1 MICAAIAAGL
11 LLIPGPEQTAEKLQL
26 TDSAAVNYLC
36 ELATLRCF
44 YHDVGEFEY
53 RLEGVSKIL
62 SDIALWPFNELIRPG
77 YKRLWVEY
85 DGIVEY
91 GIDTKTDVIQVNDPD
106 EHGVVASA
114 EPETVVSVPVLPAM
128 NVFTA
133 DQLSSLYVHVSEAK
147 VLSVDA
153 ADDTFAIYED
163 TGFLVSITAEEQT
176 KVFAETQRNMKEK
189 ASQDQAMLRRAR
201 SNARAIL
208 EEYVTKVGKGLG
220 TEYRV
225 RWLEQPR

>member
-1 MICAAIAAGL
+1 MEEKTGKAGRGIGRNLAVMIICAAIAAGL

-26 TDSAAVNYLC
+26 TASAAVNYLC

-85 DGIVEY
+85 

-106 EHGVVASA
+106 EHGVV
-114 EPETVVSVPVLPAM
+114 EIYLP
-128 NVFTA
+128 
-133 DQLSSLYVHVSEAK
+133 EAK

>member
-1 MICAAIAAGL
+1 MEEKTGKAGRGIVRNLAVMIICAAIAAGL
-11 LLIPGPEQTAEKLQL
+11 LLIPGPAQTAEKLQL

-106 EHGVVASA
+106 EHGVV
-114 EPETVVSVPVLPAM
+114 EIYLP
-128 NVFTA
+128 
-133 DQLSSLYVHVSEAK
+133 EAK

>member
-1 MICAAIAAGL
+1 M
-11 LLIPGPEQTAEKLQL
+11 
-26 TDSAAVNYLC
+26 NYLC

-106 EHGVVASA
+106 EHGVV
-114 EPETVVSVPVLPAM
+114 EIYLPEAR
-128 NVFTA
+128 
-133 DQLSSLYVHVSEAK
+133 

>member
-1 MICAAIAAGL
+1 M
-11 LLIPGPEQTAEKLQL
+11 
-26 TDSAAVNYLC
+26 
-36 ELATLRCF
+36 
-44 YHDVGEFEY
+44 
-53 RLEGVSKIL
+53 
-62 SDIALWPFNELIRPG
+62 
-77 YKRLWVEY
+77 
-85 DGIVEY
+85 
-91 GIDTKTDVIQVNDPD
+91 
-106 EHGVVASA
+106 
-114 EPETVVSVPVLPAM
+114 
-128 NVFTA
+128 
-133 DQLSSLYVHVSEAK
+133 
-147 VLSVDA
+147 LSVDA

>member
-1 MICAAIAAGL
+1 MEEKTGKAGREIVRNLAVMIICAAIAAGL

-77 YKRLWVEY
+77 YKRMWVEY

-106 EHGVVASA
+106 EHGVV
-114 EPETVVSVPVLPAM
+114 EIYLP
-128 NVFTA
+128 
-133 DQLSSLYVHVSEAK
+133 EAK

>member
-1 MICAAIAAGL
+1 MEEKTGKAGRGIGRNLAVMIICAAIAAGL

-85 DGIVEY
+85 DGTVEY

-106 EHGVVASA
+106 EHGVV
-114 EPETVVSVPVLPAM
+114 EIYLP
-128 NVFTA
+128 
-133 DQLSSLYVHVSEAK
+133 EAK

>member
-1 MICAAIAAGL
+1 MEEKTGKAGRGIVRNLAVMIICAAIAAGL

-26 TDSAAVNYLC
+26 TDSTAVNYLC

-106 EHGVVASA
+106 EHGVV
-114 EPETVVSVPVLPAM
+114 EIYLP
-128 NVFTA
+128 
-133 DQLSSLYVHVSEAK
+133 EAK

>member
-1 MICAAIAAGL
+1 MEEKTGKAGRGIVRNLAVMIICAAIAAGL

-106 EHGVVASA
+106 EHGVV
-114 EPETVVSVPVLPAM
+114 EIYLP
-128 NVFTA
+128 
-133 DQLSSLYVHVSEAK
+133 EAK

-225 RWLEQPR
+225 RWLEKPR